1 MANSDTFIDA
11 ITTFFD
17 AIPFPGKENP
27 FKPRRG
33 RQQVQ
38 YRQSNMYKS
47 RSLFSIYWKDFVES
61 KALNPN
67 LNPASAL
74 TRQFEIHSPK
84 LHEQFLINNGT
95 SASDFNIQNFY
106 INPFFQ
112 GRTTYLEPNEEF
124 KFFDLIV
131 FEPKVLQLKQTNLE
145 MTLFVKTGSAPLQSI
160 NLTG

>member
-1 MANSDTFIDA
+1 MANSETFVDA
-11 ITTFFD
+11 INIFAD
-17 AIPFPGKENP
+17 AIPFFGKEDP

-38 YRQSNMYKS
+38 YRQSKMYKS
-47 RSLFSIYWKDFVES
+47 RSLFNTYWKDFVES
-61 KALNPN
+61 KLLNPN

-95 SASDFNIQNFY
+95 AESDLNIQNFY

-112 GRTTYLEPNEEF
+112 GRTTYLEPNKDF

-131 FEPKVLQLKQTNLE
+131 FEPKILQQKQTDL
-145 MTLFVKTGSAPLQSI
+145 
-160 NLTG
+160 